1 VVEQTGLIRASTSPD
16 GRSLDQLKTWP
27 KDMRVIVR
35 REHLHSGAQL
45 SLFEKAGGWRY
56 QLLPTDTPATGLGR
70 PASELS
76 QLASLKTQHHAH
88 TRVKDAE

>member
-1 VVEQTGLIRASTSPD
+1 
-16 GRSLDQLKTWP
+16 
-27 KDMRVIVR
+27 MHVIVR

-56 QLLPTDTPATGLGR
+56 QLFATDTLATGLGR

-88 TRVKDAE
+88 TRVKDAESRKKLHPQREKGRTPASAICPPRTTT